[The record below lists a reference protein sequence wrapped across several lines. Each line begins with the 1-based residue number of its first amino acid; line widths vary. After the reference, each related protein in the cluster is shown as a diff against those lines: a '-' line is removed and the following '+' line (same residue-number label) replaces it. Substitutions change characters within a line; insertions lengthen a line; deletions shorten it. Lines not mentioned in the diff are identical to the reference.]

1 MKKIKLGLQIHSVRE
16 AFGKEPVETFQRI
29 AQMGY
34 ECVELNCW
42 TMKQEPQF
50 YLDALAAA
58 GLECCSCMADWD
70 QLVPEK
76 LEETVSQ
83 CKAMGVKRMVIGMV
97 DANRLKEDPAYPK
110 EAVDYMN
117 YLMERFG
124 KEGISIGY
132 HSHDIDSTRV
142 EGNKSFYAMVLENT
156 PEQFG
161 MVMDTGNTW
170 GGGDEPLEYL
180 QKFPGRSPLLHL
192 KGYGQENGYLTPLW
206 ETETDWKTLLTTALD
221 RCGTETVIVEF
232 GKRGEY
238 EPFDRAEKSLHWL
251 KGQLRELGRL

>member
-1 MKKIKLGLQIHSVRE
+1 MEKIKLGLQIYAVRE
-16 AFGKEPVETFQRI
+16 AFEEDSAETFQRI

-42 TMKQEPQF
+42 TMKKEPQF
-50 YLDALAAA
+50 YLDALTAA
-58 GLECCSCMADWD
+58 GLECCSCMAGWA

-83 CKAMGVKRMVIGMV
+83 CKAMGVRRMVISMV
-97 DANRLKEDPAYPK
+97 EANRLKEDPAYPK
-110 EAVDYMN
+110 EAVAYMN
-117 YLMERFG
+117 CLIERFA
-124 KEGISIGY
+124 KEGIAIGY
-132 HSHDIDSTRV
+132 HSHDIDCTRV
-142 EGNKSFYAMVLENT
+142 EENKSFYAMVMENT
-156 PEQFG
+156 PEQFS

-180 QKFPGRSPLLHL
+180 RKFPGRSPLLHL
-192 KGYGQENGYLTPLW
+192 KGYGREKGYLTPLW
-206 ETETDWKTLLTTALD
+206 ETETDWNTLLTTALD
-221 RCGTETVIVEF
+221 RCGTETIIVEF

-238 EPFDRAEKSLHWL
+238 DPFDRAEKSLQWL